1 MKILTDEQIN
11 DKLEQ
16 IQPEGFC
23 WTNPTKPEMVKFKAL
38 LQTQIDQDRAE
49 HVCGLEQLASA
60 YDVLFRT
67 RQAAREWIK
76 TKYGYIAER
85 PDLQAE
91 PHGWRMPKAVKVKI
105 VEESH
110 D

>member
-60 YDVLFRT
+60 YDSMLDSMGMGKSDFK
-67 RQAAREWIK
+67 WIDWN
-76 TKYGYIAER
+76 Y
-85 PDLQAE
+85 
-91 PHGWRMPKAVKVKI
+91 VKKLI
-105 VEESH
+105 EALKEGR
-110 D
+110 

>member
-1 MKILTDEQIN
+1 MTIWAAQWHSKNKLDGDRKHILNEDC
-11 DKLEQ
+11 L
-16 IQPEGFC
+16 P
-23 WTNPTKPEMVKFKAL
+23 
-38 LQTQIDQDRAE
+38 
-49 HVCGLEQLASA
+49 
-60 YDVLFRT
+60 VLFRT